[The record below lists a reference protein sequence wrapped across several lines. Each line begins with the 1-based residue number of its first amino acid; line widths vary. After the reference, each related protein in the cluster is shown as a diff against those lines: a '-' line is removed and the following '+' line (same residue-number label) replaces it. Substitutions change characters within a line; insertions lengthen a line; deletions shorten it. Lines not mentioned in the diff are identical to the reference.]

1 MPAHMSAPARVVAPA
16 HGRPDLDVT
25 PGYGIA
31 PEGPAFAAPFA
42 PPDEEVVPR
51 LLRQVRRDVEAEG
64 RIDRTATRLIEGIR
78 ERADAIGG
86 LEDFLREYGL
96 STKEGLALMVM
107 AEALLRVPDAAT
119 QDALIADKIGEGDW
133 AHHESQSDTWFVSMA
148 TWGLGLSTRIV
159 RPGDTPG
166 GVLAQATRRIGGPAV
181 RQGVRQAMRFLGHQ
195 FVLGQTI
202 EEALRR
208 ARPLEAKGYRHSY
221 DMLGEGARSW
231 EDARRYAGAYADA
244 IEAIGRAA
252 GNAALPDRPGISVKL
267 SALHPR
273 YEPRNR
279 AAVLDEL
286 VPVLV
291 DLARA
296 ARSFDLNFTVDA
308 EEQERLELSLE
319 VIGAAFADPSLRDW
333 NGFGLAVQAYGK
345 RALPVIEWAA
355 DLARAH
361 DARLMVR
368 LVKGAYWDTEIKH
381 AQVEGHGDF
390 PVFTRKAATDV
401 SFLACAGRMLELR
414 DRLYPQFATHNA
426 LTVATILEMA
436 DATGEGR
443 AGYEFQRL
451 HGMGE
456 ELYAQVAEGEGPHG
470 RAPDGGRPRGAGT
483 VPCRIYAPVG
493 GHRDL
498 LAYLVR
504 RLLENGANSS
514 FVARVGDK
522 RVAVADLLERPA
534 RLLADGAPRHGGIPR
549 AAALFGQRRNSAG
562 VQWGSREALSELV
575 EAMRAAPE
583 PERVRPAEP
592 EAVAAAFARA
602 TAALPQWRDAPVET
616 RSRAL
621 ERAADLLEEN
631 RAPLMAILAREAGK
645 TVDDGIAELREAVDF
660 LRFYAA
666 EARALMAPRALPGPA
681 GEENAWT
688 VRGRGVW
695 ATINP
700 WNFPLAIFL
709 GQTGAALAA
718 GNAVIAKPAPQTAAI
733 ARAAVRLLH
742 RAGVPEDALIL
753 APGGTAVGRAAVEDP
768 RLAGIAFTGSTATA
782 HAINRA
788 LAAKDGPIVP
798 LIAET
803 GGINAMVADATALP
817 EQVTDDVVTSAFR
830 SAGQRCSA
838 CRILYLQDDVAD
850 RILAMIEGAAAT
862 LRLGD
867 PMDPATDMGPIIDRD
882 ALDRLEAHVAAHG
895 RHVRWRGTAPEG
907 CFMAPT
913 IIELPWDVP
922 LEREVFG
929 PVLHVKRFRA
939 DRLDE
944 VVAAVNAT
952 GYGLTFAVHSRIEA
966 TVARLTRAVGA
977 GNIYVN
983 RNQIGAIVGS
993 QPFGGRGLSG
1003 TGPKAGGPLYLQRF
1017 VEERVVSTDTT
1028 AAGGNASLIAMGD
1041 AR

>member
-1 MPAHMSAPARVVAPA
+1 MNGAPATEVEATPGTKGPPARAPA
-16 HGRPDLDVT
+16 P
-25 PGYGIA
+25 P
-31 PEGPAFAAPFA
+31 PFA
-42 PPDEEVVPR
+42 PPFSPADEEIVPR
-51 LLRQVRRDVEAEG
+51 LLRQVRRDVDAEG
-64 RIDRTATRLIEGIR
+64 RIDRTAARLIGGIR
-78 ERADAIGG
+78 ERADSIGG
-86 LEDFLREYGL
+86 LEDFLRDYGL

-119 QDALIADKIGEGDW
+119 QDALIADKIGAGDW
-133 AHHESQSDTWFVSMA
+133 SHHEAQSDTWFVSAA
-148 TWGLGLSTRIV
+148 TWGLGLSTRVV
-159 RPGDTPG
+159 RPGETPS
-166 GVLAQATRRIGGPAV
+166 GVLAQATRRIGAPAV

-195 FVLGQTI
+195 FVLGQSI
-202 EEALRR
+202 EEALKR
-208 ARPLEAKGYRHSY
+208 ARPLESKGYRHSY
-221 DMLGEGARSW
+221 DMLGEGARTW
-231 EDARRYAGAYADA
+231 DDARRYARAYADA
-244 IEAIGRAA
+244 IQGIGRAA
-252 GNAALPDRPGISVKL
+252 GNKALPDRPGISVKL

-273 YEPRNR
+273 YAPRNR
-279 AAVLDEL
+279 AAVMSEL

-308 EEQERLELSLE
+308 EEQERLELSLDA
-319 VIGAAFADPSLRDW
+319 IGAAFADPSLRGW
-333 NGFGLAVQAYGK
+333 NGFGLAIQAYGK
-345 RALPVIEWAA
+345 RALPAIDWAA
-355 DLARAH
+355 DLAQRH

-368 LVKGAYWDTEIKH
+368 LVKGAYWDTEVKH

-390 PVFTRKAATDV
+390 PVFTRKSATDV

-414 DRLYPQFATHNA
+414 PHLYPQIATHNA
-426 LTVATILEMA
+426 LTVATVLEMA

-456 ELYAQVAEGEGPHG
+456 ELYEQVSEGSGV
-470 RAPDGGRPRGAGT
+470 DGGGA
-483 VPCRIYAPVG
+483 VPCRVYAPVG

-522 RVAVADLLERPA
+522 RVAIEELLERPA
-534 RLLADGAPRHGGIPR
+534 RLLAAGEPRHGSIPR
-549 AAALFGQRRNSAG
+549 AGALFAPRRNSTG
-562 VQWGSREALSELV
+562 VEWGSREALDELV
-575 EAMRAAPE
+575 GAMERAPESGPVAPVDPGEVATAFERAA
-583 PERVRPAEP
+583 
-592 EAVAAAFARA
+592 EAFPR
-602 TAALPQWRDAPVET
+602 WRDAPVET
-616 RSRAL
+616 RAKAL
-621 ERAADLLEEN
+621 ERAADLLEE
-631 RAPLMAILAREAGK
+631 RRPRLMALLARESGK
-645 TVDDGIAELREAVDF
+645 TLDDGVAEIREAVDF

-666 EARALMAPRALPGPA
+666 EARALVAPRTLPGPA

-688 VRGRGVW
+688 ARGRGVW

-718 GNAVIAKPAPQTAAI
+718 GNAVVAKPAPQTPRI
-733 ARAAVRLLH
+733 AREAVRLLYE
-742 RAGVPEDALIL
+742 AGVPDAALIL
-753 APGGTAVGRAAVEDP
+753 APGGAEVGQAVVNDP
-768 RLAGIAFTGSTATA
+768 RLSGVAFTGSTATA
-782 HAINRA
+782 RAINRA
-788 LAAKDGPIVP
+788 LAAKDGPIAP

-838 CRILYLQDDVAD
+838 CRVLYVQDDVAE
-850 RILAMIEGAAAT
+850 RMLRMIEGAAAA

-882 ALDRLEAHVAAHG
+882 ALGRLEDHVAGHE
-895 RHVRWRGTAPEG
+895 RHLRWRGTVPKG
-907 CFMAPT
+907 LDGPFMPPT

-922 LEREVFG
+922 LDREVFG

-939 DRLDE
+939 DRLDA
-944 VVAAVNAT
+944 VVEAINAT

-966 TVARLTRAVGA
+966 TIARLTAAVGA

-1041 AR
+1041 G